1 MTQKNSTPTWEQIQ
15 TIIRAGL
22 NPAKWSVIRDRK
34 YSMVI
39 INRDTKEVKNIG
51 K

>member
-1 MTQKNSTPTWEQIQ
+1 MAQNNATPTEEQQQ

-22 NPAKWSVIRDRK
+22 NPANWTVIRDRM

-39 INRDTKEVKNIG
+39 INRDTKEVKNIS